1 MAIISKGNNKMGKI
15 PNISL
20 PPIVTCNG
28 CEGTCAGKCY
38 ANKFYRMYPSVRKAW
53 DTNLA
58 EVQSNSDVFFN
69 SVRKQLSKM
78 APRFFRWHVGGD
90 IPSHNYFI
98 GIVDIALAI
107 PETKFLVFTKQY
119 SLVNWAV
126 ANGVDTPSNL
136 QIVFSAWPGMEVTNP
151 YNFKVAWMQ
160 DGTETRVPESAFEC
174 AGSCTECSA
183 CFSLNKINR
192 DVVFHIH

>member
-38 ANKFYRMYPSVRKAW
+38 AMKFYRMYPSVKKAW
-53 DTNLA
+53 DSNLA
-58 EVQSNSDVFFN
+58 EWQEDSTAYFS
-69 SVRKQLSKM
+69 SITSQLSKLR
-78 APRFFRWHVGGD
+78 PKFFRWHVGGD
-90 IPSHNYFI
+90 IPSHSYFR
-98 GIVDIALAI
+98 GIIVVANTM
-107 PETKFLVFTKQY
+107 PTTKFLVFTKQY
-119 SLVNWAV
+119 NFVNWAV
-126 ANGVDTPSNL
+126 DNGVLLPSNL

-151 YNFKVAWMQ
+151 FHFKVAWMQ
-160 DGTETRVPESAFEC
+160 DGHETRVPESAFEC

-183 CFSLNKINR
+183 CFSLDKIDR

>member
-38 ANKFYRMYPSVRKAW
+38 AMKFYRIYPLAKKAW
-53 DTNLA
+53 DSNLA
-58 EVQSNSDVFFN
+58 EWQEDSTAYFS
-69 SVRKQLSKM
+69 SITSQLNQLRPK
-78 APRFFRWHVGGD
+78 FFRWHVGGD
-90 IPSHNYFI
+90 IPSYSYFR
-98 GIVDIALAI
+98 GIMVVANTM
-107 PETKFLVFTKQY
+107 PTTKFLVFTKQY
-119 SLVNWAV
+119 NFVNWAV
-126 ANGVDTPSNL
+126 DNGVLIPSNL

-151 YNFKVAWMQ
+151 FHFKVAWMQ
-160 DGTETRVPESAFEC
+160 DGHETRVPESAFEC
-174 AGSCTECSA
+174 AGSCTECAA
-183 CFSLNKINR
+183 CFSLDKIDR